1 MMKKIKKGLFIVI
14 DGPDGSGIST
24 QVELLG
30 KWLKELGKKVI
41 TTKEPT
47 SGIIGGIIRAVLKHE
62 WETDQMTLQLLFS
75 ADRAHHL
82 KKEIIPALK
91 KGYIVISDRYIL
103 STYCFGTIDGVNLD
117 WLRSVNSQFVKP
129 NLTIILDVPPE
140 VSVVRIKRSRAS
152 IELFE
157 DVKKLRRIRENFKRL
172 SKEFP
177 NTFVIDATKSIEE
190 VHEEIKGIVRK
201 FL

>member
-103 STYCFGTIDGVNLD
+103 STYCFGTIDGINLD

-140 VSVVRIKRSRAS
+140 VSLVRIKRSRAI